1 MSSPLFEILGQ
12 ALGGGQ
18 TPRDIGAKLGI
29 EPSQA
34 ATAMSMAIPVLVSAL
49 NRNAASPQGRSAL
62 EQALDRDHDGSVLDD
77 LGGFLGAGGGTSSG
91 GGMGGAILGHILGS
105 DRKQVENRIG
115 QASGLDAATI
125 GKLLVMVAPLVL
137 AALSRA
143 NKQTPASTSI
153 TDILGGAAGQMGQA
167 QGGGGDILS
176 QILGSGA
183 PQGGQESGGDAGL
196 GGLAS
201 IGASVLGGLLRGR

>member
-12 ALGGGQ
+12 ALGGGE

-49 NRNAASPQGRSAL
+49 NRNAASPQGRSSL
-62 EQALDRDHDGSVLDD
+62 ENALDRDHDGSVLDD
-77 LGGFLGAGGGTSSG
+77 LGGFLGAGGGAGSG

-153 TDILGGAAGQMGQA
+153 TDILSGAAGQMGQA

-183 PQGGQESGGDAGL
+183 PQGGQSSGGDQGL